1 MTVRSWAERLLH
13 SPGSRDVIDLHV
25 KDTVAALLTGFRIK
39 DSQTILHRY
48 GASSDRSERTA
59 AVAAIARLSEC
70 DDIDLP
76 SCVTA
81 GAIVIPVALALSS
94 DRDPSEVHM
103 AVSAGYSAGTLIGG
117 AIGGAHALSRGIWP
131 TLFAAPVMAAVTAAV
146 FKTRDPEQLAHAMA
160 LALASADGR
169 VGNPAERWML
179 LSDAVL
185 RGLHAV
191 ENAASGAHADLNTLP
206 EGIGRAAF
214 DGAFDGIAHVGFKPF
229 PIARQGANAVVAVQR
244 LLAKGIDPRRI
255 DTVEVFVPATNVTLL
270 KRPPSET
277 DRLSRLCNMGLQ
289 LAAAALAP
297 ELLYD
302 PERPLEPRGP
312 LVEFASRVSVSPA
325 NDLEGAWPHRWAAR
339 VVVRLGG
346 ERMEETVIQAPFD
359 YDAPGL
365 REILQEKWRRMLP
378 EHDLTLL
385 DQGQPDGAPYATL
398 WNEIERRV
406 RTATED

>member
-1 MTVRSWAERLLH
+1 MILRSWAERLLH

-25 KDTVAALLTGFRIK
+25 KDTVAALLTGLRIK

-81 GAIVIPVALALSS
+81 GAIVIPVALAFSS

-117 AIGGAHALSRGIWP
+117 AIGGAHALARGVWP
-131 TLFAAPVMAAVTAAV
+131 TLFAAPVIAAVTAAL
-146 FKTRDPEQLAHAMA
+146 FKTSDPEQLAHAMA

-185 RGLHAV
+185 RGLRAAEDAV
-191 ENAASGAHADLNTLP
+191 SGARGNLNALP

-214 DGAFDGIAHVGFKPF
+214 DGAYDGIARVGFKPF
-229 PIARQGANAVVAVQR
+229 PIARQGANAVVAFERV
-244 LLAKGIDPRRI
+244 LAKGIDPHRI
-255 DTVEVFVPATNVTLL
+255 DAVEVFVPAINTTLL
-270 KRPPSET
+270 KRPASET

-289 LAAAALAP
+289 VAAAAFTP

-302 PERPLEPRGP
+302 PGRALKPEVPLM
-312 LVEFASRVSVSPA
+312 EFASRVSVSPGS
-325 NDLEGAWPHRWAAR
+325 DLDDHWPHRWAAR
-339 VVVRLGG
+339 VAIRAGG
-346 ERMEETVIQAPFD
+346 ERLEETVIQAPFD
-359 YDAPGL
+359 HDAPGL
-365 REILQEKWRRMLP
+365 PQLLQEKWRRMLSQQ
-378 EHDLTLL
+378 DLTLL
-385 DQGQPDGAPYATL
+385 DHGEPGPAPYATL
-398 WNEIERRV
+398 WHQIERRL
-406 RTATED
+406 RTPAED